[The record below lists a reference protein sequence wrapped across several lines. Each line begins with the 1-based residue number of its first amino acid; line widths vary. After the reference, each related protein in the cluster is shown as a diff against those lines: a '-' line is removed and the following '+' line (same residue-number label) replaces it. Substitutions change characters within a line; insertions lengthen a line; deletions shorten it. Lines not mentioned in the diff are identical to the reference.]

1 MIGVLETL
9 HFKRMKFGKCWA

>member
-1 MIGVLETL
+1 MIEVVETL